1 MLEIPKNNKLNEKT
15 ANLNQATIKKC
26 DQVKDATKEAEKD
39 DEKGPKAAE
48 KDDKIEQKG
57 TENDGN
63 KGPKPAEK
71 LKKDEKY
78 LESLREK
85 QRDDQL

>member
-1 MLEIPKNNKLNEKT
+1 MILSLLEIPKDNKLNINI
-15 ANLNQATIKKC
+15 ANLNQATIKNC
-26 DQVKDATKEAEKD
+26 DLVKDATKEAEKD
-39 DEKGPKAAE
+39 GKKGPKVAE
-48 KDDKIEQKG
+48 KDDKI
-57 TENDGN
+57 ENDGN

-85 QRDDQL
+85 AKG

>member
-1 MLEIPKNNKLNEKT
+1 MKKLQILTKQLLKTVIKLKML
-15 ANLNQATIKKC
+15 QKKQKKMMKR
-26 DQVKDATKEAEKD
+26 DLKQLK
-39 DEKGPKAAE
+39 

-85 QRDDQL
+85 AKG